1 MGFDKI
7 IGGIG
12 LIVGIIGTLIG
23 VIYKSVTGRI
33 QALET
38 TVTKTNEEMNG
49 KAPLLYT
56 STTRLDS
63 IEKRLDRL
71 EISFGEWM
79 TRIEQKIDGLRK
91 QA

>member
-56 STTRLDS
+56 STTRS
-63 IEKRLDRL
+63 RLHR
-71 EISFGEWM
+71 ETPRSFGDQLWRMDDAHRAEN
-79 TRIEQKIDGLRK
+79 
-91 QA
+91 